1 MKKNPATFESRR
13 RLLSLGISLGVGVVA
28 IAAMSL
34 LFDDAESVMGE
45 IGNFLLDRHTQQF
58 HYPFTVQ
65 NLMWLVFFIGCGEL
79 WIRHARSNHEIE
91 QLERGYLPE
100 DHETVLTS
108 RDLVPIYEKAAAA
121 TEEAISFTQRLIMRC
136 VLQFQSSRS
145 VSQSHSLLN
154 ASLELFQHELDLKYS
169 MLRYLVWLL
178 PTLGF
183 IGTIVG
189 IAFALDFAA
198 KFQDPQSPNLLAELT
213 GRLGVAF
220 YTTLLALIQSA
231 LLVFALHIIQGRE
244 EAALNQSGQ
253 YCLDNLINRLYEK

>member
-1 MKKNPATFESRR
+1 MGKNPATSEANN
-13 RLLSLGISLGVGVVA
+13 RLLLLSVSLGIGIIVVA
-28 IAAMSL
+28 IMSL
-34 LFDDAESVMGE
+34 LFDNPETVMGK
-45 IGNFLLDRHTQQF
+45 IGRFLLDRHTEQF
-58 HYPFTVQ
+58 PYPFTIQ
-65 NLMWLVFFIGCGEL
+65 NLMWLIFFVGCGEL
-79 WIRHARSNHEIE
+79 WIRNARSSHEME

-100 DHETVLTS
+100 EHEVVLTS
-108 RDLVPIYEKAAAA
+108 RDLVPIYEKAAITTDMGA
-121 TEEAISFTQRLIMRC
+121 SFTQRLIMRC
-136 VLQFQSSRS
+136 ILQFQGSRS

-198 KFQDPQSPNLLAELT
+198 SFENPQSSALLAELT

>member
-1 MKKNPATFESRR
+1 MEKNPATFESNH
-13 RLLSLGISLGVGVVA
+13 RLMSLGISLGIGIVA
-28 IAAMSL
+28 IAVMSL
-34 LFDDAESVMGE
+34 QFDNPETVMGK
-45 IGNFLLDRHTQQF
+45 IGNFMLDRYTEQF
-58 HYPFTVQ
+58 PYPFTIQ
-65 NLMWLVFFIGCGEL
+65 NLMWLIFFVGCGEL
-79 WIRHARSNHEIE
+79 WVRHARSGHEIE
-91 QLERGYLPE
+91 QLGKGYLPE
-100 DHETVLTS
+100 DHAAVLTS
-108 RDLVPIYEKAAAA
+108 RDLVPIYEKAAVTAD
-121 TEEAISFTQRLIMRC
+121 ESVSFTQRLIMRC
-136 VLQFQSSRS
+136 ILQFQSSRS
-145 VSQSHSLLN
+145 VSQSYSLLN

-198 KFQDPQSPNLLAELT
+198 NFDNPQSPALLAELT

>member
-1 MKKNPATFESRR
+1 MEKNQATHEANN
-13 RLLSLGISLGVGVVA
+13 RLLSLSISLGVGLVA
-28 IAAMSL
+28 VAVMSL
-34 LFDDAESVMGE
+34 LFDNPETIMGKM
-45 IGNFLLDRHTQQF
+45 GNFLLDRHTEQF
-58 HYPFTVQ
+58 PYPFTIQ
-65 NLMWLVFFIGCGEL
+65 NLMWLIFFVGCGEL
-79 WIRHARSNHEIE
+79 WIRHARSGHEME
-91 QLERGYLPE
+91 QLGKGYLPE
-100 DHETVLTS
+100 EHAVVLTS
-108 RDLVPIYEKAAAA
+108 RDLVPIYEKVAA
-121 TEEAISFTQRLIMRC
+121 TAEEGISFTQRLIMRC
-136 VLQFQSSRS
+136 ILQFQSSRS

-198 KFQDPQSPNLLAELT
+198 SFEDPQSSKLLAELT